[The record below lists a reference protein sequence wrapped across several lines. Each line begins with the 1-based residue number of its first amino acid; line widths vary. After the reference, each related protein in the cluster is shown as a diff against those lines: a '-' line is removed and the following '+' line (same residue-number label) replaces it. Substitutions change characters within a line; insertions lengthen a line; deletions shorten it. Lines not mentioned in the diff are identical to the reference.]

1 MPKETTETRS
11 QRLLSRQGNLSAE
24 EMSNLE
30 ESRQIIAMRSGTAL
44 KIALELRRTAE
55 QMQQEANRLLALA
68 DTIAATVEQQQ
79 QHADQETALLDLEAV
94 GGGPA
99 SGRE

>member
-55 QMQQEANRLLALA
+55 QMQQEASRLLALA
-68 DTIAATVEQQQ
+68 DTIAATVEQQ
-79 QHADQETALLDLEAV
+79 HVDQETALLDLEAV